1 MGKYWITYER
11 DSAHPRKPLWFYYI
25 RFKSKDGKEEFV
37 LKPNAFVNYK
47 GNEGLMANP
56 ASKHYWDHDVFTYIT
71 SLPNPDKNKDT
82 AQFQNKLM
90 KEGDSLFYSKGFII
104 LEKLVSKDHIPNQG
118 FSPEDVATVATFK
131 IHSQNNSTY
140 TAAPLLINQNGN
152 LFSLPDTVTSE
163 NIILRIN
170 KIEND
175 KVETGIKESNTV
187 MQYVT
192 LKAYKF
198 PFINILWLGIIIT
211 ATGIIISM
219 VRRIQLN
226 RLKADKLSF

>member
-1 MGKYWITYER
+1 
-11 DSAHPRKPLWFYYI
+11 
-25 RFKSKDGKEEFV
+25 
-37 LKPNAFVNYK
+37 
-47 GNEGLMANP
+47 
-56 ASKHYWDHDVFTYIT
+56 
-71 SLPNPDKNKDT
+71 
-82 AQFQNKLM
+82 
-90 KEGDSLFYSKGFII
+90 LFYSKGFLI

-118 FSPEDVATVATFK
+118 FNPEDVATVATFK
-131 IHSQNNSTY
+131 IYSKNNSTY